1 MMLRGVD
8 LHEETSDG
16 PATCVCTT
24 VTSPHAV
31 SRRGIPN
38 VLSTQLPSLLSMCPS
53 IILPEETF
61 MSAQQPVLTLSQ
73 IVLLHHIYPALIL
86 TILPFHTIT
95 PLDSQT

>member
-1 MMLRGVD
+1 
-8 LHEETSDG
+8 
-16 PATCVCTT
+16 
-24 VTSPHAV
+24 
-31 SRRGIPN
+31 
-38 VLSTQLPSLLSMCPS
+38 MCPS

-73 IVLLHHIYPALIL
+73 IVLLHQIYPALIL